1 MTFYIDGMMIP
12 FRSIVEIT
20 DFLLHLSR
28 KQLYQFIDRHVY
40 CSNNDL
46 VWMHCAVIQL
56 SHIFV
61 DKSLCVCVRL
71 VNACD
76 RASYSCIPINKGL
89 ACMFV
94 RISTGQPRSPKKS
107 NK

>member
-61 DKSLCVCVRL
+61 DESLCVCVRL

-76 RASYSCIPINKGL
+76 RSSYRLVPIGSGL
-89 ACMFV
+89 ACMFI
-94 RISTGQPRSPKKS
+94 RISTGQPRSPKK
-107 NK
+107 